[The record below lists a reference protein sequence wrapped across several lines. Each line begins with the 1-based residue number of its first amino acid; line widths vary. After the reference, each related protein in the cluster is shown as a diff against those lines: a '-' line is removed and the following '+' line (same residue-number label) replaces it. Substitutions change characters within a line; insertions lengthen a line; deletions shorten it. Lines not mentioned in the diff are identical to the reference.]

1 MQAQE
6 HLQPDRI
13 DSITANLRPYVN
25 KAARAMADINPEN
38 GTTLCDYIFAELTER
53 NIADSTREWRIK
65 VLTWLSK
72 YFQHKKSFK
81 SLNKQDILQ
90 YLNTLRKPVS
100 IDPDQRWVG
109 TYNNRVLVLNKF
121 FRWLYNP
128 DEPDFRKRTTPPC
141 MSGVKQLPKKNK
153 TRYKPSD
160 MWTAAEHDLFLR
172 FCPQKRDK
180 CYHAMARDTSAR
192 PHELLKLRIGD
203 LHFKKEPSTGKQ
215 YAEVVVSGKTKTRTL
230 PLIDS
235 LLYIKEW
242 MLVHP
247 LSSNADTPLFIS
259 LSDRNKCKQ
268 LTPVALLE
276 QYNYRYKGEFFP
288 KLLLDPSVSLTDKE
302 TIKGMLSKPWNP
314 YVQRHS
320 ALTEK
325 AQFVTEAT
333 LRDHAGWSMNS
344 DMPLVYIHFLAS
356 SSSKSLLEARGIISK
371 DNHESNILQAI
382 YCPNCQEPNTPHSK
396 FCLKCKMVLTP
407 EEYADVAAAYGQ
419 GGLKDQISELRKMLG
434 ELMVGKGRGG
444 AIGNP

>member
-1 MQAQE
+1 MQVL
-6 HLQPDRI
+6 HSDRV

-25 KAARAMADINPEN
+25 KAARAMAEANPEN
-38 GTTLCDYIFAELTER
+38 GTILCDYIFAELTER

-72 YFQHKKSFK
+72 HFQHEKSFK
-81 SLNKQDILQ
+81 TLSKQDILQ

-100 IDPDQRWVG
+100 LDPDQRWIS
-109 TYNNRVLVLNKF
+109 TYNNRVLVFNKF
-121 FRWLYNP
+121 FRWLHNP

-141 MSGVKQLPKKNK
+141 ISGVKQLPKKNK

-160 MWTAAEHDLFLR
+160 MWTAAEHDVFLR
-172 FCPQKRDK
+172 YCPQKRDK

-215 YAEVVVSGKTKTRTL
+215 YAEVLVSGKTKTRTL

-235 LLYIKEW
+235 LPYIKEW
-242 MLVHP
+242 LLVHP
-247 LSSNADTPLFIS
+247 LSGNPDMPLFIS
-259 LSDRNKCKQ
+259 LSDRNKGRQ
-268 LTPVALLE
+268 LSSIAILE
-276 QYNYRYKGEFFP
+276 QYNYRYKKEFFP
-288 KLLLDPSVSLTDKE
+288 KLLLEKSVNMKDRE
-302 TIKGMLSKPWNP
+302 VIRGMLTKPWNP

-344 DMPLVYIHFLAS
+344 DMPQVYVHFLAS
-356 SSSKSLLEARGIISK
+356 SSSRSLLEARGIISK
-371 DNHESNILQAI
+371 DKHESNILQPK
-382 YCPNCQEPNTPHSK
+382 YCPNCQEPNAPHNS
-396 FCLKCKMVLTP
+396 FCLKCKMVLTY
-407 EEYADVAAAYGQ
+407 EEYTDVAATSGKI
-419 GGLKDQISELRKMLG
+419 GLQDQITELRKMLA
-434 ELMVGKGRGG
+434 ELMAGKGG
-444 AIGNP
+444 ARK